1 MALKKPEDFK
11 GSALNV
17 YTYDDSQQRI
27 KDQMNQNS
35 AAWWEADDVGKK
47 TLEQANKSL
56 AAQLGGNIGY
66 SPQTGTW
73 AGVSNM
79 PTSMKTG
86 VDMAK
91 PSFDVNSYLASNPAP
106 TFDINAYLGSNPKPT
121 WESQYSGRI
130 DAMLNQIMNREDFSY
145 DLESDPLWSTY
156 KTQYNREGTR
166 AMNDT
171 LAAAAAGAGGMNSY
185 AIGAAQQ
192 ANNYHNAQL
201 MDRIPELYQLAYS
214 MYMDDLNAQR
224 VDLSTLMNM
233 DDVDYGRY
241 RDNVGDW
248 YTDLSFNY
256 GAYRDNRS
264 DWENDRNFAYT
275 DYRDKMGDYE
285 WGTSFNYEAEQ
296 NQLDRDF
303 EQMKWDYGVAQD
315 EYEKGQRQT
324 ALDTESQRYGNET
337 AYDRAMEML
346 LLGVMPNATLLS
358 QAGITDAEAKSMLDK
373 VNMAELGAPVV
384 GSTGGG
390 GGGSDTGGGDDKSD
404 APEKTGGSYNN
415 GKLTSAQVKEL
426 QNALGVS
433 ADGLY
438 GEKSKAAAGGLSAD
452 AAYAKFVHTPQWE
465 EEQNVVYDDG
475 EADVEVAN
483 AHGDSWV
490 AIPMKGR
497 MTWQEVESYVNSG
510 KIKEEKTAD
519 GKLRYTWVG

>member
-11 GSALNV
+11 GSSLNV
-17 YTYDDSQQRI
+17 YTYDDTQQRI

-56 AAQLGGNIGY
+56 AAQLGGNVGY
-66 SPQTGTW
+66 NPQTGTW

-106 TFDINAYLGSNPKPT
+106 SFDINAYLGSNPKPT

-248 YTDLSFNY
+248 YTDLNFNY
-256 GAYRDNRS
+256 GAYRDDRA

-303 EQMKWDYGVAQD
+303 EQMKWDYNVAQDAMKWDYGVEQDKLDRDWEQMKWDYGVEQD
-315 EYEKGQRQT
+315 EYEK
-324 ALDTESQRYGNET
+324 S
-337 AYDRAMEML
+337 L
-346 LLGVMPNATLLS
+346 L
-358 QAGITDAEAKSMLDK
+358 QQEIDAS
-373 VNMAELGAPVV
+373 NP
-384 GSTGGG
+384 TGGY
-390 GGGSDTGGGDDKSD
+390 DYTGGGDDKSD
-404 APEKTGGSYNN
+404 TPKKTGGSYNN

-426 QNALGVS
+426 QKALGVT

>member
-11 GSALNV
+11 GSSLNV
-17 YTYDDSQQRI
+17 YTYDDAQQRI

-56 AAQLGGNIGY
+56 AAQLGGNVGY
-66 SPQTGTW
+66 NPQTGTW

-248 YTDLSFNY
+248 YTDLNFNY
-256 GAYRDNRS
+256 GAYRDDRA

-315 EYEKGQRQT
+315 AMKWDYGVEQDKLDRDWEQMKWDYGVEQDEYEK
-324 ALDTESQRYGNET
+324 S
-337 AYDRAMEML
+337 L
-346 LLGVMPNATLLS
+346 L
-358 QAGITDAEAKSMLDK
+358 QQEIDAS
-373 VNMAELGAPVV
+373 NP
-384 GSTGGG
+384 TGGYDYTG
-390 GGGSDTGGGDDKSD
+390 GNDTGSDK
-404 APEKTGGSYNN
+404 PKGGSYNN
-415 GKLTSAQVKEL
+415 GSLTTEQVKEL
-426 QNALGVS
+426 QRALGVTV
-433 ADGLY
+433 DGKY
-438 GEKSKAAAGGLSAD
+438 GEKSR
-452 AAYAKFVHTPQWE
+452 WE
-465 EEQNVVYDDG
+465 
-475 EADVEVAN
+475 
-483 AHGDSWV
+483 
-490 AIPMKGR
+490 
-497 MTWQEVESYVNSG
+497 SG
-510 KIKEEKTAD
+510 NMTAD
-519 GKLRYTWVG
+519 DAYDWYVRRKKEPADTIEDDPDDAEGRKFWSSINDLGIGPAPAELVAEIADYGGIRENEDQTVEWANGWNKDNYKEKLEMARKGLPFFRLPVS